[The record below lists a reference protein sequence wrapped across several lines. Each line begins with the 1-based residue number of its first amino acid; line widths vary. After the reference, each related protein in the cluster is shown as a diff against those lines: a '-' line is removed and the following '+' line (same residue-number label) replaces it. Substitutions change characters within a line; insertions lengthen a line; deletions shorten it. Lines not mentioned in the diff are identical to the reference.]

1 MQNPSFF
8 QRLIFPFY
16 KADYYRAVVDSG
28 QGFGFKRMFGVL
40 TLNWF
45 LTLVILVVI
54 GWLRYP
60 DINSFY
66 QNLLRQ
72 WPTVTIA
79 GGKAS
84 ADVEMPYIIPIPET
98 TLPFVVI
105 DTTDAPQLSGD
116 LLMAPVVITQRQVTI
131 KNESQNNARTYY
143 FAEAADSV
151 LDQSVIDGIF
161 KTVTLLMVPFT
172 IVLMMLVSYPFRLLQ
187 VFVYG
192 GFGNIF
198 NAIFQKQL
206 SYDQLCRIAATALT
220 PVLLAD
226 VVLFFKWSGPKLWFF
241 NFFLVMIFMGY
252 GVSAQKKPPLQA
264 AG

>member
-1 MQNPSFF
+1 M
-8 QRLIFPFY
+8 
-16 KADYYRAVVDSG
+16 
-28 QGFGFKRMFGVL
+28 

-45 LTLVILVVI
+45 LTLVVLVVI
-54 GWLRYP
+54 GLRQYP
-60 DINSFY
+60 DINSLY
-66 QNLLRQ
+66 QSFLRQ

-84 ADVEMPYIIPIPET
+84 AEVAMPYIIPMPET
-98 TLPFVVI
+98 GEPFVVI

-116 LLMAPVVITQRQVTI
+116 LLMAPVVLTQSQVTI
-131 KNESQNNARTYY
+131 KNDSQNSARTYY
-143 FAEAADSV
+143 FAQSVDSV
-151 LDQSVIDGIF
+151 WDQSAIDGVIKIAMLF
-161 KTVTLLMVPFT
+161 AIPFT
-172 IVLMMLVSYPFRLLQ
+172 IVLMMLVSYPFRLVQ

-192 GFGNIF
+192 GIGTIF

-226 VVLFFKWSGPKLWFF
+226 VVLFFEWSGPKLWFF

-252 GVSAQKKPPLQA
+252 GLSAQKKPVMAPHSIS
-264 AG
+264 